1 MTTTS
6 LPHRRRRWLA
16 AALLALAAASP
27 GCTGCFNQETS
38 PVDTLG
44 SNLPRTCESSP
55 PLAQPQRLEI
65 LFVIDNSGS
74 MRPSQEAVARELTS
88 FVEAIRQGGGV
99 RQDFQVGVVTTSV
112 YQHTTF
118 MGTDFVRLFPEQS
131 GHLRPVPDVLDGGVF
146 VYDTANERVLSGD
159 DPGLVSKFSLLARQG
174 IAGSGQETPFE
185 AVRLALLG
193 DLASIPLAMGGNQGF
208 LRDGSRLLVVVLSD
222 EDDCSEEAR
231 PPRVA
236 VTNDPSVADCVADG
250 ALLTSVADY
259 HRRFTTQLDNADGT
273 PREIIWAEIAPVA
286 RGTKV
291 AMGILDN
298 GQVRNIDCPTSHGA
312 GVRHR
317 AMAEL
322 FDPSLQNLD
331 SICNDSFHDTLVRI
345 AALAGVSQTL
355 DVTGVPD
362 VRLLQAE
369 IVRKDGAI
377 KDCTVSNGGLAGT
390 SGTVDGGAAVRLQ
403 FLGQCLRR
411 ADDRA
416 LTFRLLCA
424 T

>member
-1 MTTTS
+1 MT
-6 LPHRRRRWLA
+6 LPGTHRGGWLA
-16 AALLALAAASP
+16 LGLLALAGASP
-27 GCTGCFNQETS
+27 GCTGCLGLETS

-44 SNLPRTCESSP
+44 SGLPRTCQAQE

-74 MRPSQEAVARELTS
+74 MAPSQAAVARELTS
-88 FVEAIRQGGGV
+88 FVEQIRQGGGV

-118 MGTDFVRLFPEQS
+118 MGTDFVRLFPEQA
-131 GHLRPVPDVLDGGVF
+131 GHLRPVPDVLDGGAF

-159 DPGLVSKFSLLARQG
+159 DPGLVAKFSLLARQG

-193 DLASIPLAMGGNQGF
+193 DLASVPLAAGGNQGF

-222 EDDCSEEAR
+222 EDDCSERTR

-236 VTNDPSVADCVADG
+236 VTNDPTVADCVAEG

-259 HRRFTTQLDNADGT
+259 HQLFTTGLGNADGT
-273 PREIIWAEIAPVA
+273 AREIIWAEIAPVA

-291 AMGILDN
+291 ALGIVEG

-317 AMAEL
+317 AMAEA

-345 AALAGVSQTL
+345 AALAGVSQSV

-369 IVRKDGAI
+369 ITRRDGTVQN
-377 KDCTVSNGGLAGT
+377 CTVSNGGVTGFSAQ
-390 SGTVDGGAAVRLQ
+390 DGGAAARLQ
-403 FLGQCLRR
+403 FGGACLRR
-411 ADDRA
+411 ADDQA